1 MASLN
6 KVLLI
11 GNLTRDP
18 EKRYTPSGMAV
29 SDVGIAVNRKFKASN
44 GEMKDEV
51 CFVTVT
57 LWGKTAENV
66 VEYKRKGDPLFVEGR
81 LKLDQWEKDG
91 QKYSKLT
98 VVGESVQFLNRG
110 QGQGGG
116 AGAGSQRRDY
126 GDAPDGGEPWQGAG
140 EPADDDHRSAPPA
153 RASAQPAQGGGEKPD
168 DLPF

>member
-11 GNLTRDP
+11 GNITRDP

-29 SDVGIAVNRKFKASN
+29 ADVGIAVNRKFKASN

-116 AGAGSQRRDY
+116 GAPRRAEY
-126 GDAPDGGEPWQGAG
+126 GDAPDGGEPWQGG
-140 EPADDDHRSAPPA
+140 EPMEDDHRAPTSRSASAP
-153 RASAQPAQGGGEKPD
+153 QGGGEKPD

>member
-29 SDVGIAVNRKFKASN
+29 SDVGVAVNRRFKASN

-51 CFVTVT
+51 CLVTVT

-66 VEYKRKGDPLFVEGR
+66 VEYKRKGDPIFVEGR
-81 LKLDQWEKDG
+81 LKLDQWEKEG
-91 QKYSKLT
+91 QKFSKLT
-98 VVGESVQFLNRG
+98 VVGENVQFLARG
-110 QGQGGG
+110 QGAGGG
-116 AGAGSQRRDY
+116 SGAPRREY
-126 GDAPDGGEPWQGAG
+126 GDAPEGGEPWQGA
-140 EPADDDHRSAPPA
+140 EPVHDEASRSNNTGGTAAPA
-153 RASAQPAQGGGEKPD
+153 AGSGEKPD

>member
-6 KVLLI
+6 KVMLI

-29 SDVGIAVNRKFKASN
+29 SDIGIAVNRRFKAAN

-66 VEYKRKGDPLFVEGR
+66 VEYKRKGDPIFIEGR

-91 QKYSKLT
+91 QKHSKLA
-98 VVGESVQFLNRG
+98 VVGESVQFLSRG
-110 QGQGGG
+110 NAPAGGSAPRRASEMGDAPQDYDHGAGHEVVDDPAPQAPQQGGG
-116 AGAGSQRRDY
+116 GS
-126 GDAPDGGEPWQGAG
+126 
-140 EPADDDHRSAPPA
+140 
-153 RASAQPAQGGGEKPD
+153 GEKPD

>member
-6 KVLLI
+6 KVMLI

-18 EKRYTPSGMAV
+18 EKRYTPAGMAV
-29 SDVGIAVNRKFKASN
+29 SDVGIAVNRKFKAAN

-66 VEYKRKGDPLFVEGR
+66 VEYKRKGDPIFVEGR
-81 LKLDQWEKDG
+81 LKLDQWEKEG
-91 QKYSKLT
+91 QKFSKLT
-98 VVGESVQFLNRG
+98 VVGESVQFLSRG
-110 QGQGGG
+110 NASGGGQGGG
-116 AGAGSQRRDY
+116 APRRSTEY
-126 GDAPDGGEPWQGAG
+126 GDAPDGGGDQVSHDMQE
-140 EPADDDHRSAPPA
+140 EPPA
-153 RASAQPAQGGGEKPD
+153 PRASGGMPPGRGGDEKPD